1 MVDTPRTVRP
11 RALPLAYRRG
21 VHDIA
26 GLVALAIVGLWIAYL
41 VPHRLRY
48 RQQLL
53 ESRTEDRFSD
63 ALRVL
68 AVTDP
73 RGPARRAAEA
83 RAECGPDS
91 PKRSGLLSPARG
103 VPATGRQAV
112 TERKGG
118 VVERPYGTQDK
129 ITADA
134 ARRQAQLRARRAAAV
149 SRRAAAAKRR
159 SVLTVALLV
168 VSAAAWVVVGLT
180 SLTVAAAVVPSVLL
194 LGVLGLGRRAV
205 VQARVADAAWEQQQR
220 RLQSELS
227 RPASGSTRITG
238 RALHPSDSHTEA
250 VPHVAPR
257 GADAA
262 ATTGSLSAQATATG
276 STAVDTA
283 TAAPEASD
291 DAGRATTS
299 SDDADPVPGPS
310 ADTTDAQ
317 RDGASSVDAGPTASA
332 DDEGSAPAGDVE
344 RTVTDAAADG
354 ETAAG
359 WSPVPVPRPTY
370 TTKATAPRR
379 EPLPLVVEEPTAAPA
394 AAVDAGTQDSEV
406 AVSTPPAIDLDAV
419 LARRRAVGE

>member
-1 MVDTPRTVRP
+1 VPKP
-11 RALPLAYRRG
+11 GPPLTYRRG

-68 AVTDP
+68 VVTDP
-73 RGPARRAAEA
+73 RGPGRRVAEA

-103 VPATGRQAV
+103 VPMTGRQAV

-129 ITADA
+129 MTADA

-168 VSAAAWVVVGLT
+168 VSAAAWAVVGLT

-205 VQARVADAAWEQQQR
+205 VRARAANAAWEQQQR
-220 RLQSELS
+220 RLQSQLA
-227 RPASGSTRITG
+227 RPATGSSRITG

-257 GADAA
+257 RADDAA
-262 ATTGSLSAQATATG
+262 TAGSLPAQATATG

-283 TAAPEASD
+283 TIGPVASD

-299 SDDADPVPGPS
+299 SDDADPAPSPS
-310 ADTTDAQ
+310 ADTTDAE
-317 RDGASSVDAGPTASA
+317 RDGAFSA
-332 DDEGSAPAGDVE
+332 DASPCRCRAPPTPPRPPHRAASPSRWWSRSPPRRRRPPSRRARRTRRPLSARPPRSTSTRSWPAVAPWASDLGRDF
-344 RTVTDAAADG
+344 ADG
-354 ETAAG
+354 AAG
-359 WSPVPVPRPTY
+359 R
-370 TTKATAPRR
+370 
-379 EPLPLVVEEPTAAPA
+379 
-394 AAVDAGTQDSEV
+394 
-406 AVSTPPAIDLDAV
+406 
-419 LARRRAVGE
+419 